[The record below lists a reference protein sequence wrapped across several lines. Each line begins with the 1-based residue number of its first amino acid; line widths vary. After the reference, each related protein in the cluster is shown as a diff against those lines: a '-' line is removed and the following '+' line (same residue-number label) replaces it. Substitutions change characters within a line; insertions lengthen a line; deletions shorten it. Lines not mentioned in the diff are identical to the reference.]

1 MVVVINIYTMKR
13 YLIII
18 LISIVALTSC
28 TKEQRKFKLTV
39 EEASLQAVDQAYVLS
54 PQLLADI
61 IYSGSGMASYKFIDL
76 RNPSKF
82 ENGHINGAINIPF
95 RTMNKNNNCKTFIDQ
110 ERVNIIYGASTEQ
123 AIFAGFFLQQLGIKN
138 YFIILGSY
146 DFIKNNIIDHYN
158 IYSAHYN
165 PEIAQYD
172 YAKIVSETSGARN
185 YSAKAKKPAAATNFK
200 RKKKAAAGG
209 GCD

>member
-1 MVVVINIYTMKR
+1 MKK

-18 LISIVALTSC
+18 LVSIIALSSC
-28 TKEQRKFKLTV
+28 NEEQRRFSLTV
-39 EEASLQAVDQAYVLS
+39 EDASKQAVDQEYVLS

-61 IYSGSGMASYKFIDL
+61 LYSGSNLDTYKFIDL

-82 ENGHINGAINIPF
+82 ENGHIEGAINIPF

-110 ERVNIIYGASTEQ
+110 NRTNIIYGESTEQ

-146 DFIKNNIIDHYN
+146 DLY
-158 IYSAHYN
+158 
-165 PEIAQYD
+165 
-172 YAKIVSETSGARN
+172 
-185 YSAKAKKPAAATNFK
+185 K
-200 RKKKAAAGG
+200 R
-209 GCD
+209 

>member
-1 MVVVINIYTMKR
+1 MKT

-18 LISIVALTSC
+18 LVSIIALSSC
-28 TKEQRKFKLTV
+28 TEEKRRFSLTV
-39 EEASLQAVDQAYVLS
+39 DEASKQAIDQAYVIP
-54 PQLLADI
+54 PQLLANI
-61 IYSGSGMASYKFIDL
+61 LYSGSNLDSYKFIDL
-76 RNPSKF
+76 RNPSMF
-82 ENGHINGAINIPF
+82 ENGHIEGAINIPF

-110 ERVNIIYGASTEQ
+110 DRINIIYGESPEQ
-123 AIFAGFFLQQLGIKN
+123 SIFAGFFLQQMGIKN

-172 YAKIVSETSGARN
+172 YAKIVSETAGAQK
-185 YSAKAKKPAAATNFK
+185 YSAKTKRPVGVATFK
-200 RKKKAAAGG
+200 RKKKSAAGG

>member
-1 MVVVINIYTMKR
+1 MKK
-13 YLIII
+13 YFII
-18 LISIVALTSC
+18 LIISIVAFTSC
-28 TKEQRKFKLTV
+28 TKEQRRFKLTV
-39 EEASLQAVDQAYVLS
+39 EEASKQASEQAYVIS

-61 IYSGSGMASYKFIDL
+61 LYSGSELSSYKFIDL

-82 ENGHINGAINIPF
+82 ENGHIEGAINIPF
-95 RTMNKNNNCKTFIDQ
+95 RTMNKNNNCKTFISQD
-110 ERVNIIYGASTEQ
+110 RVNIIYGESTEQ

-138 YFIILGSY
+138 YFIILGNY
-146 DFIKNNIIDHYN
+146 DFIKNNIIEHYN
-158 IYSAHYN
+158 IYSAQYN

-185 YSAKAKKPAAATNFK
+185 YSAKSKKPSSAVTFK

>member
-1 MVVVINIYTMKR
+1 MKI
-13 YLIII
+13 YLITILVSII
-18 LISIVALTSC
+18 ALSSC
-28 TKEQRKFKLTV
+28 NKEQRRFSLTV
-39 EEASLQAVDQAYVLS
+39 EEASKQAVDQEYVLA

-61 IYSGSGMASYKFIDL
+61 LYSGSDLDTYKFIDL

-82 ENGHINGAINIPF
+82 ENGHIEGAINIPF

-110 ERVNIIYGASTEQ
+110 NRINIIYGESTEQ

-146 DFIKNNIIDHYN
+146 DFIKDNILDHYN

-185 YSAKAKKPAAATNFK
+185 YSAKTKKPAGVATFK
-200 RKKKAAAGG
+200 RKKKSAAGG

>member
-1 MVVVINIYTMKR
+1 MKK
-13 YLIII
+13 YLVIII
-18 LISIVALTSC
+18 IGIIALTSC
-28 TKEQRKFKLTV
+28 TKEQRRFKLTV
-39 EEASLQAVDQAYVLS
+39 EEASKQAVDQAYVLS

-61 IYSGSGMASYKFIDL
+61 LYSGSDLATYKFIDL

-82 ENGHINGAINIPF
+82 ENGHIEGAINIPF

-110 ERVNIIYGASTEQ
+110 GRVNIIYGESTEQ
-123 AIFAGFFLQQLGIKN
+123 AIFAGFFLQQLGVKN

-146 DFIKNNIIDHYN
+146 DFIKNNIIDNYN

-165 PEIAQYD
+165 PEIVQYD
-172 YAKIVSETSGARN
+172 YAKIVSETSGAQN
-185 YSAKAKKPAAATNFK
+185 YSAKTKKPTGTATFK
-200 RKKKAAAGG
+200 RKKKSAAGG